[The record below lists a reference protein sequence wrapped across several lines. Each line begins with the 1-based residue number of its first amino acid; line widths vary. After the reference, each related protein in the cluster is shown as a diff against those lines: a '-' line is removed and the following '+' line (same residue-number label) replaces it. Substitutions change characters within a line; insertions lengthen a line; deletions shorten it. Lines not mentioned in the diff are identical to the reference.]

1 MPVVG
6 KLISTSFYKTVTK
19 SNRDKILF
27 VENNDQIEK
36 SSLLSPKILERPVT
50 SPQAIKDKTIGV
62 KLIRGLSDVSASAE
76 LKKAPNF

>member
-19 SNRDKILF
+19 SNRDKMVF
-27 VENNDQIEK
+27 VDHNDQIDK
-36 SSLLSPKILERPVT
+36 SCILPPKLSERPVT
-50 SPQAIKDKTIGV
+50 SPQPIKDNTMVV

-76 LKKAPNF
+76 PKKAPNF